1 MKTLLVIAPQ
11 SGLAAAI
18 RAVLDGNRY
27 RVIAQPDVAEA
38 ERLLALNSIDFC
50 VLDAELNNVGP
61 IRLIERLK
69 NRLPQCP
76 IILFASEK
84 QWEWEEDAYLLGV
97 SFILTKPVRG
107 RLFNSLLDRLQSPP
121 KPQTE
126 RPTEARLREESRP
139 AAPPIPLRMLEVLRD
154 FSSILSHSL
163 CAEALSKQFLKLLRE
178 IIGVN
183 RASIFLRQPMMPL
196 ANPDE
201 LANVR
206 RLRACC
212 ALGLPPGL
220 LEHFELSME
229 AGIGGYVF
237 RSGRILRRDSMD
249 TDIETQKEFELLGAQ
264 VAIPILDRESFVGV
278 AIFDGRLTGDPLAN
292 EELALIFHLL
302 EELGMAIK
310 NIWLHGQLAGSHE
323 MMADILRQLNSACVV
338 VGRDLAVLH
347 ANETALKYFR
357 PPGPAALPSSKLEFS
372 DLPQAIGSKVF
383 EVLKTGKAFSPFKY
397 EAPGTDR
404 IFQVTISPFQK
415 QNSAVPTAVLLLLE
429 DFTKMERLHQLEIE
443 TANLR
448 LVKQMAER
456 LAHEIGNAVVPLS
469 TYQQLL
475 PENLQDPDFAATLDS
490 ALGDSVKR
498 VTRLVK
504 QMRFLASDQV
514 ASPEIVTVHRLVEEA
529 FREACQ
535 QQPSTKALLQFNHES
550 ETFAVTG
557 DRIGLQH
564 AFAEVLLNALQ
575 ASTDATAIQVSARA
589 ATDLEGGRLVQIEI
603 RDNGSGFTPEAAEK
617 APEPF
622 FTTRNVGLGL
632 GLSVSHKIIE
642 SHRGKLEIPPPVDGG
657 PGLVRIS
664 LPLENGF
671 RFRKKNGNGHGSPTQ
686 PGGKLV

>member
-18 RAVLDGNRY
+18 RAVLDVQRY
-27 RVIAQPDVAEA
+27 RVISQPDVAEA
-38 ERLLALNSIDFC
+38 ERLLELNSIDFC
-50 VLDAELNNVGP
+50 VLDAELNNIGP

-107 RLFNSLLDRLQSPP
+107 RLFNSLLDRLQLPP
-121 KPQTE
+121 KPPAE
-126 RPTEARLREESRP
+126 RPTESRLREESRP
-139 AAPPIPLRMLEVLRD
+139 AVSPPIPVRMLEVLRD

-163 CAEALSKQFLKLLRE
+163 CAEGLSKQFLKLLRE

-183 RASIFLRQPMMPL
+183 RASIFLRQPMMPM
-196 ANPDE
+196 ANIND
-201 LANVR
+201 LDNVR

-229 AGIGGYVF
+229 SGIGGYVF
-237 RSGRILRRDSMD
+237 RSGRILRRNSID

-278 AIFDGRLTGDPLAN
+278 AVFDGRLTGDPLAN

-310 NIWLHGQLAGSHE
+310 NIWLHGQLAANHE

-357 PPGPAALPSSKLEFS
+357 PPQSALPAPSKLEFS
-372 DLPQAIGSKVF
+372 DLPQVIGSKVF
-383 EVLKTGKAFSPFKY
+383 EVLKTGRAFSPFKY
-397 EAPGTDR
+397 EAPRIDR

-429 DFTKMERLHQLEIE
+429 DFTKLERLHQLEIE

-475 PENLQDPDFAATLDS
+475 PQHLQDPDFAATLVS

-535 QQPSTKALLQFNHES
+535 HQPNAKALLQFNNQGEP
-550 ETFAVTG
+550 FAVTG
-557 DRIGLQH
+557 DRLGLQH

-575 ASTDATAIQVSARA
+575 ASADATTIQVTTRA
-589 ATDLEGGRLVQIEI
+589 ATDLDGGKLVQIEI
-603 RDNGSGFTPEAAEK
+603 SDNGTGFTPEAAEK
-617 APEPF
+617 AHEPF

-632 GLSVSHKIIE
+632 GLSVSNKIIE
-642 SHRGKLEIPPPVDGG
+642 SHRGKLEIPPPKDGG

-664 LPLENGF
+664 LPIENVF
-671 RFRKKNGNGHGSPTQ
+671 RFRKKNGNGNSNATQ
-686 PGGKLV
+686 SGA